1 MAGGEHVKPNAA
13 RSVKFTYDD
22 FVAFPDD
29 GKRHEIIDGEHYVTP
44 SPNTKH
50 QVIAGNLI
58 VSIGGYLKQQPIGHV
73 FTAPFDV
80 VFSELDVVEPD
91 LLYISRGR
99 LDVLT
104 KAHVRGAPDLVVE
117 ILSPGTRRTDE
128 VTKRKL
134 YERFG
139 VQEYWVVD
147 PELDV
152 VKIYR
157 RTPGGFQRIAELTAE
172 SGEALTTPLLPGWS
186 AALVEVFTS
195 PV

>member
-1 MAGGEHVKPNAA
+1 MAGEEHMNPDAS

-22 FVAFPDD
+22 FVNFPDD

-50 QVIAGNLI
+50 QAVAGNLLG
-58 VSIGGYLKQQPIGHV
+58 SLWAYLQSHHLGHV
-73 FTAPFDV
+73 FAAPFDV
-80 VFSELDVVEPD
+80 LFSNLDVVEPD
-91 LLYISRGR
+91 LLYVSRER
-99 LDVLT
+99 MQVLT

-128 VTKRKL
+128 ITKREL

-152 VKIYR
+152 VKVYR
-157 RTPGGFQRIAELTAE
+157 RGAGAFDKASELSAEKND
-172 SGEALTTPLLPGWS
+172 ALTTPLLPGWS
-186 AALVEVFTS
+186 APLRELFTS